1 MRIDLLKTTP
11 DRAGR
16 YWITLET
23 GEKMGLY
30 RQTVEDFALYS
41 GKELSDEEWKA
52 MRDHAGQM
60 SAKMRAVRIVSAS
73 SVSKRDLEE
82 RLVRKGE
89 APRQAKEAVRWMED
103 LHLVND
109 RNTAEQ
115 VVHSCIS
122 KGYGLQRAK
131 QALYEKRIPREYW
144 DEALKDYPDQMEKIL
159 SFLRSRL
166 DEDSDSREVK
176 KAVDA
181 LLRRGHSYGT
191 TAASRTRSARTPA
204 PSWPPRPPRPSRP
217 TCTPPTRA

>member
-1 MRIDLLKTTP
+1 M
-11 DRAGR
+11 A
-16 YWITLET
+16 
-23 GEKMGLY
+23 LY

-52 MRDHAGQM
+52 LQENAGQM

-89 APRQAKEAVRWMED
+89 DPDQAKKAVEWMED
-103 LHLVND
+103 LHLVSD

-115 VVHSCIS
+115 IVHSCIS

-131 QALYEKRIPREYW
+131 QALYEKRIPKEYW
-144 DEALKDYPDQMEKIL
+144 DEALENYPDQMDRIV

-166 DEDSDSREVK
+166 DEESDDREVK
-176 KAVDA
+176 KAIDA

-191 TAASRTRSARTPA
+191 IRDALKIISLDSDEFMEE
-204 PSWPPRPPRPSRP
+204 
-217 TCTPPTRA
+217 

>member
-1 MRIDLLKTTP
+1 MRIDSLKTTP

-16 YWITLET
+16 YWVTFSDGSKL
-23 GEKMGLY
+23 GLY
-30 RQTVEDFALYS
+30 RQTVEDFGLYT
-41 GKELSDEEWKA
+41 GMELTEVEAEKLKSA
-52 MRDHAGQM
+52 AGQM

-89 APRQAKEAVRWMED
+89 DPGQAMEAVRWMED

-131 QALYEKRIPREYW
+131 QALYEKRIPKEYW
-144 DEALKDYPDQMEKIL
+144 EEALADYPDQSEKIE

-166 DEDSDSREVK
+166 DSDSDDREVK
-176 KAVDA
+176 KAIDA

-191 TAASRTRSARTPA
+191 IRRVLNDLSFDTEDYFED
-204 PSWPPRPPRPSRP
+204 
-217 TCTPPTRA
+217 

>member
-1 MRIDLLKTTP
+1 MKTTP

-16 YWITLET
+16 YWITLED
-23 GEKMGLY
+23 GKKLALY

-52 MRDHAGQM
+52 LQEHAGQM

-89 APRQAKEAVRWMED
+89 DPDQAKQAVQWMED

-131 QALYEKRIPREYW
+131 QALYEKRIPKEYW
-144 DEALKDYPDQMEKIL
+144 EEALEDYPDQMDKIL

-166 DEDSDSREVK
+166 DEGSDGREVK
-176 KAVDA
+176 RAIDA
-181 LLRRGHSYGT
+181 LIRRGHSYGT
-191 TAASRTRSARTPA
+191 VRRVLNELSFDTEDYFED
-204 PSWPPRPPRPSRP
+204 
-217 TCTPPTRA
+217 

>member
-1 MRIDLLKTTP
+1 MRIDSLKTSP

-16 YWITLET
+16 YWVTFSDGSRL
-23 GEKMGLY
+23 GLY
-30 RQTVEDFALYS
+30 RQTVEDFGLYT
-41 GKELSDEEWKA
+41 GMELSDAEYEKLTSA
-52 MRDHAGQM
+52 AGQM

-73 SVSKRDLEE
+73 SVSKRDLED

-89 APRQAKEAVRWMED
+89 DPEQAKEAVQWMED

-115 VVHSCIS
+115 VVHSCIA

-131 QALYEKRIPREYW
+131 QALYEKRIPKQYW
-144 DEALKDYPDQMEKIL
+144 EEALADYPDQSEKIE

-166 DEDSDSREVK
+166 DADSDDREVK
-176 KAVDA
+176 KAIDA

-191 TAASRTRSARTPA
+191 IRRVLNDLSFDTEDYFEE
-204 PSWPPRPPRPSRP
+204 
-217 TCTPPTRA
+217 